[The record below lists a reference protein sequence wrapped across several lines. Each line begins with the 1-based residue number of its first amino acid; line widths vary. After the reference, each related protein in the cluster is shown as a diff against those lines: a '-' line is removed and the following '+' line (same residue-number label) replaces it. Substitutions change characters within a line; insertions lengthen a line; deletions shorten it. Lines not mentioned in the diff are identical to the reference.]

1 MAEKKSLLERVREI
15 MMKPFRRKAPAGT
28 RPAKATRAKSREA
41 SASTNSTEAPAD
53 KRAGVPP
60 GHRAKGGK
68 AKRRK

>member
-28 RPAKATRAKSREA
+28 KPTKATRAKNREGSPQA
-41 SASTNSTEAPAD
+41 SGPEQPAD

-60 GHRAKGGK
+60 GHRTKGGK